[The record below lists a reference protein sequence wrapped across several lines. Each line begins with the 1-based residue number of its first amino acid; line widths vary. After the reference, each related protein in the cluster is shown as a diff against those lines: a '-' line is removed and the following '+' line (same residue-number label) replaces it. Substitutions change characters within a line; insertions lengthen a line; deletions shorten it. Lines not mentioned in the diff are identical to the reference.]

1 MDSWPD
7 FLFLRHG
14 QTDWNVE
21 GRFQGQT
28 DIPLNE
34 TGLAQA
40 RTAATL
46 LSGQRI
52 DRIIASPLLR
62 ALTTAQIVADQLALN
77 VEIDPRLTERTFGP
91 LEGQVVRD
99 VKQNLGIPP
108 TTPMAGHLPPEAE
121 QWTDTLSRTRRAI
134 GHWLE
139 NHPQEQ
145 LLFVSHH
152 GLSAALSELLIGER
166 LEGRNAVP
174 YAFQRLDNRWT
185 VRELVETN

>member
-1 MDSWPD
+1 MKNWSD

-28 DIPLNE
+28 DIPLNA

-40 RTAATL
+40 TSAAKSL
-46 LSGQRI
+46 AGQRI
-52 DRIIASPLLR
+52 DRIIASPLSR
-62 ALTTAQIVADQLALN
+62 ALTTARIVADQLALD
-77 VEIDPRLTERTFGP
+77 VEIDPLLTERTFGP
-91 LEGQVVRD
+91 LEGQVVHD
-99 VKQNLGIPP
+99 VKQQLAIPP
-108 TTPMAGHLPPEAE
+108 TTPIAGHLPPEAE
-121 QWTDTLSRTRRAI
+121 QWTETLSRTRRAI

-139 NHPQEQ
+139 NHPQEH

-174 YAFQRLDNRWT
+174 YVFQRRENRWS
-185 VRELVETN
+185 VRELE